1 MKLTLK
7 IAKVLVKL
15 THGEPVNSSA
25 AKSKLID
32 ELVAEN
38 IIFSKGRHQK
48 TLHLINK
55 NSLENYLANQWQIY
69 NLDEYIA
76 GLENKSTS
84 RADMVKITTDS
95 KQSKE
100 RAFKGFLVNSYHPIN
115 ATLNNDR
122 FVINPPLG
130 SFVFIFD
137 YERFKIPTEVTVV
150 GIENA
155 QNFSCVEK
163 QKYLFNDIAPLFVSR
178 YPQNQNK
185 DFINWM
191 KSIPN
196 NYLHFGDFDTAG
208 INIYLNEY
216 KRHLQERASFF
227 IPKDIELAIKERG
240 NRERFDKQQHIR
252 LDARKIEETKILDL
266 INIINK
272 EQKGLD
278 QEYFIQ

>member
-15 THGEPVNSSA
+15 THGETVNSSA
-25 AKSKLID
+25 AKSKRID
-32 ELVAEN
+32 ELIAEN

-48 TLHLINK
+48 TLHLTNK
-55 NSLENYLANQWQIY
+55 NSLEDYLANQWQIHD
-69 NLDEYIA
+69 LDKYIA
-76 GLENKSTS
+76 GLESSDTS

-100 RAFKGFLVNSYHPIN
+100 RAFKGFLVNSYHSIN

-122 FVINPPLG
+122 FVIDPPLG

-137 YERFKIPTEVTVV
+137 YERFKIPTEITVV
-150 GIENA
+150 GMENA
-155 QNFSCVEK
+155 QNFRFIQK
-163 QKYLFNDIAPLFVSR
+163 QKYLFHNIVPLFVSR

-208 INIYLNEY
+208 ISIYLNEY

-227 IPKDIELAIKERG
+227 IPKNIEVAIKERG
-240 NRERFDKQQHIR
+240 NRERFDKQQCIR
-252 LDARKIEETKILDL
+252 LDAHKIEETKILDL
-266 INIINK
+266 IKTINK